1 MLPITPP
8 TRKFV
13 FFSLY
18 TERGLRSVKNL
29 IPHYIQEQYLEEH
42 HYGRINAY
50 TLFVDLSGFTP
61 LTDALMR
68 QGSRGA
74 EQLTN
79 VLNEIFE
86 PLVSL
91 VYANGGFIPYYAGD
105 AFTAIFPSEQ
115 SPEKGCDIV
124 QVAMLAREL
133 FSRREFRF
141 GNFTIGIKF
150 GLSFGEVE
158 WGIVGTKKNKAFYFR
173 GEPINSCAECQT
185 KAKDQDIVIDEALCH
200 QLKEEGFYINKLE
213 EGFYKVWGLT
223 PESDMALPEPAPQA
237 PLKTEVALKFLP
249 EAVAHYN
256 QEGEFRTVISI
267 FLSFR
272 GVGNHELLDQFASV
286 VLEQINSFSGYF
298 KEVDF
303 GDKGGVMVGFFGAPV
318 SFENNSDRALEFI
331 FVLRESLRELQ
342 AATDLEYRVGITVGT
357 AYTGIVGG
365 TERCQYAAV
374 GNRVN
379 LAARLMTYANWG
391 EVLVDGDIQ
400 KNRHFNFQHRG
411 DIQYKGIKGNV
422 PTYKLIGRNYES
434 RPTYVSEMVG
444 RDPELQ
450 QLIEF
455 AKPIFGQQP
464 AGIAYI
470 YGEAGVGKT
479 RLVYELKDV
488 LYGEKLVQWH
498 TCQADQILKKPFNPF
513 IYFLKNYF
521 EQYPE
526 SSSMANRQHFEE
538 RYSQLLEELE
548 KVNRVEAKAVRREL
562 VRTKTVLAALI
573 GLNYRDSIWDVLDAK
588 GRYQNTLSSIINLL
602 MAESLIHPVVLELED
617 GHWMDDNSREL
628 LGEFVR
634 QMERFPVLLV
644 VTSRYLD
651 DGTQPRILSEA
662 VASQISLP
670 VLELNLD
677 TLRPEAVRE
686 FARLRLGGAL
696 SPEFFEMLLR
706 TSNSNPFYL
715 EQILEY
721 FSERNLLEKE
731 DGQWTMKDKNIQLSS
746 SINTILTARID
757 RLSDL
762 VKETVKAAAVIGRE
776 FEVPILSEVMKS
788 KSEFSRHNGQA
799 SQLLKEQI
807 KHAEEGQIWHAM
819 NELRYIFRHSL
830 LREAVY
836 SMQLRARLEQLH
848 RLIAEA
854 IERLYSSNMEER
866 YVDLAFHYEQAG
878 VFDKTCEYL
887 QKAADYARSNYQN
900 QQALDYYEKL
910 LKKLGQQKDTAD
922 QIQTYLNKGK
932 VLELIGDWEEC
943 QSAYERA
950 LQLAK
955 KSRDVVLLGQANNN
969 LGHLLMLKGDYPEA
983 MNYLQ
988 VAAGLFESID
998 DPSGRAKVYG
1008 SLGNLYFRQGKY
1020 DEAKEYFERSLRIE
1034 DDSMEPSSRAQ
1045 VAANLGLTF
1054 MNQGNYEE
1062 GIRSQQ
1068 KQLAVSECHNDK
1080 QGMANL
1086 YTNLGIVY
1094 FEKGDYDD
1102 ALESYR
1108 RGLALSEELGNKLLT
1123 SIAIGCIGLVYQ
1135 RKGDYSRAMEN
1146 FQRDLDLC
1154 EELGD
1159 KQGTAI
1165 ALGLIGELYSI
1176 EGHFQKAIEYLQ
1188 KNLMLCEELS
1198 YQKGIAKA
1206 LNTLG
1211 DVFYFT
1217 EQYDRSLHHYDRA
1230 IEVTRR
1236 INNKLVLGAS
1246 LAEKG
1251 LVLLQLRRLAELEKV
1266 VEEALSLAGEL
1277 GNPDLLFE
1285 AQLLAAKQHH
1295 AHDDE
1300 AGALRLLQQL
1310 LDQAEGEDGQAAI
1323 YYELWRIQPQ
1333 ETSYLQEAL
1342 RLYDKLYS
1350 STPKFIYK
1358 SRLEELRGAKGM
1370 A

>member
-1 MLPITPP
+1 M
-8 TRKFV
+8 
-13 FFSLY
+13 
-18 TERGLRSVKNL
+18 KNL
-29 IPHYIQEQYLEEH
+29 IPHYIQEQYLKGQSH
-42 HYGRINAY
+42 GHVKAY

-61 LTDALMR
+61 LTQALMR
-68 QGSRGA
+68 EGNRGA

-91 VYANGGFIPYYAGD
+91 VYNNGGFIPYYAGD
-105 AFTAIFPSEQ
+105 AFTAVFPAEQ
-115 SPEKGCDIV
+115 SAEKGRDIV

-150 GLSFGEVE
+150 GLSFGDVE
-158 WGIVGTKKNKAFYFR
+158 WGVVGKPGHKAFYFR
-173 GEPINSCAECQT
+173 GLPIDNCAECQT
-185 KAKDQDIVIDEALCH
+185 KAQDQDIVIDEALC
-200 QLKEEGFYINKLE
+200 QLLKEEGFYIKKIE
-213 EGFYKVWGLT
+213 DGYYKVWGL
-223 PESDMALPEPAPQA
+223 LPEGQVEAPAVKEMP
-237 PLKTEVALKFLP
+237 PLHEEVVLKFLP
-249 EAVAHYN
+249 QAVANYN

-272 GVGNHELLDQFASV
+272 GVDSHEQLDRFASV
-286 VLEQINSFSGYF
+286 VLEQIDSFSGYF

-318 SFENNSDRALEFI
+318 SFENNSDRALEFV
-331 FVLRESLRELQ
+331 FTLRESLRELQ
-342 AATDLEYRVGITVGT
+342 VESALQYRVGITVGT

-365 TERCQYAAV
+365 QERCQYAAV

-379 LAARLMTYANWG
+379 LAARLMTHANWG
-391 EVLVDGDIQ
+391 EVLVDSDIK

-422 PTYKLIGRNYES
+422 PTYKLIGRNYET
-434 RPTYVSEMVG
+434 RPTYISAMVG
-444 RDPELQ
+444 REQELK
-450 QLIEF
+450 QLIVF
-455 AKPIFGQQP
+455 AEPIFDDRP
-464 AGIAYI
+464 AGIAYV

-498 TCQADQILKKPFNPF
+498 TCQADQILRKPFNPF

-526 SSSMANRQHFEE
+526 STPLANLQHFEE
-538 RYSQLLEELE
+538 RYQQLLEELDA
-548 KVNRVEAKAVRREL
+548 VNNVEVKSVRREL
-562 VRTKTVLAALI
+562 VRTKTILAALV
-573 GLNYRDSIWDVLDAK
+573 GLEYQDSIWDMLDAK

-602 MAESLIHPVVLELED
+602 IAESLIQPMVLELED
-617 GHWMDDNSREL
+617 GHWVDDNSREL
-628 LGEFVR
+628 LSEFVR
-634 QMERFPVLLV
+634 QMERFPIFLV
-644 VTSRYLD
+644 ITSRYLD
-651 DGTQPRILSEA
+651 DGTKPPILNGMVEKE
-662 VASQISLP
+662 QTLP
-670 VLELNLD
+670 VLEIDLN
-677 TLRPEAVRE
+677 TLSPEAVRE
-686 FARLRLGGAL
+686 FAELRLGGSL
-696 SPEFFEMLLR
+696 SKGFFEMLLR

-721 FSERNLLEKE
+721 FSERHLLDKE
-731 DGQWTMKDKNIQLSS
+731 NGEWTMKDKDIQLSS

-757 RLSDL
+757 RLSDM

-776 FEVPILSEVMKS
+776 FEVPILSEVMKQQA
-788 KSEFSRHNGQA
+788 EFNYQNGKA
-799 SQLLKEQI
+799 AYLLKEQI

-854 IERLYSSNMEER
+854 IERLYGNNIEER

-922 QIQTYLNKGK
+922 QIHTYLNKGK
-932 VLELIGDWEEC
+932 VLELIGNWEEC
-943 QSAYERA
+943 QTAYEKA
-950 LQLAK
+950 LAIAK
-955 KSRDVVLLGQANNN
+955 KSRDVLLLGQANNS
-969 LGHLLMLKGDYPEA
+969 LGGLLLLKGDYLEA

-988 VAAGLFESID
+988 IAAGLFESVD
-998 DPSGRAKVYG
+998 DQGGLARVYG

-1020 DEAKEYFERSLRIE
+1020 DEAKAYFRQSLEIE
-1034 DDSMEPSSRAQ
+1034 DDSIDPSSRAQ
-1045 VAANLGLTF
+1045 VASNLGLTY
-1054 MNQGNYEE
+1054 MNQGNYDA
-1062 GIRSQQ
+1062 GIKSQLL
-1068 KQLAVSECHNDK
+1068 QLKVSERSNDK

-1094 FEKGDYDD
+1094 FEKGDYDA
-1102 ALESYR
+1102 ALESYQK
-1108 RGLALSEELGNKLLT
+1108 GLDLSEELGNKLLT
-1123 SIAIGCIGLVYQ
+1123 SIAIGCIGSVYE
-1135 RKGDYSRAMEN
+1135 RKGDYHRAMEN
-1146 FQRDLDLC
+1146 FQRDLELC

-1165 ALGLIGELYSI
+1165 ALGLIGELHSI
-1176 EGHFQKAIEYLQ
+1176 EGHFNKAIEYLQ
-1188 KNLMLCEELS
+1188 KNLMLCEELG

-1211 DVFYFT
+1211 DVFYLM
-1217 EQYDRSLHHYDRA
+1217 EQYKRSLHYYDRA

-1236 INNKLVLGAS
+1236 INNKLVLGSS

-1251 LVLLQLRRLAELEKV
+1251 LVLLAIQDLAALEKV
-1266 VEEALSLAGEL
+1266 VEEVLEIAEEL
-1277 GNPDLLFE
+1277 GNPDLIFE
-1285 AQLLAAKQHH
+1285 AQMLAAKQHH

-1300 AGALRLLQQL
+1300 AGALHILNAL
-1310 LDQAEGEDGQAAI
+1310 LDTTDGEDDLAAI
-1323 YYELWRIQPQ
+1323 YYELHLIHPQ
-1333 ETSYLQEAL
+1333 EAAYRQHAL
-1342 RLYDKLYS
+1342 KLYEKLYN
-1350 STPKFIYK
+1350 STPKFIYRN
-1358 SRLEELRGAKGM
+1358 RLERLKV
-1370 A
+1370 